1 MELLLLI
8 FLTNENVGEN
18 IKNWQGKRSI
28 WETVQTRKFALKDPF
43 NFLMYNKRNI
53 KNPWSP
59 DAKNDFLRPFCIFTE
74 YFLPFENNKF
84 DIYSDCLSFLTL
96 FLSSLNASYIPLPKV
111 GKVAWLFICH
121 LSKTDERH
129 TDGQMVG
136 QTERQ
141 NCNILHSHRITCYG
155 KTLLFTFNKWTNL

>member
-96 FLSSLNASYIPLPKV
+96 LLSSLNASYPLPLPPPPQS
-111 GKVAWLFICH
+111 GKGCLVIH
-121 LSKTDERH
+121 LSFIEDGWKTHRR
-129 TDGQMVG
+129 TDGR
-136 QTERQ
+136 TDREAK
-141 NCNILHSHRITCYG
+141 L
-155 KTLLFTFNKWTNL
+155 

>member
-28 WETVQTRKFALKDPF
+28 WETLQTRKFEFKDPF
-43 NFLMYNKRNI
+43 SFLMYNKRNI

-59 DAKNDFLRPFCIFTE
+59 DAKNYLLQPFGIFTE
-74 YFLPFENNKF
+74 YFLPCKNDQF

-96 FLSSLNASYIPLPKV
+96 LLSSLNASYPLPPPPPPKWEKGCLV
-111 GKVAWLFICH
+111 IH
-121 LSKTDERH
+121 LSFIEDGWKTHRR
-129 TDGQMVG
+129 TDGR
-136 QTERQ
+136 TDREAK
-141 NCNILHSHRITCYG
+141 L
-155 KTLLFTFNKWTNL
+155 